1 MEDKKE
7 KRKDKCLENSDG
19 TVKRPKKAGVFSA
32 PLPEVFYDNE
42 AWTMKYVLIDIIR
55 FLHLDLH
62 LFLRKGYI

>member
-1 MEDKKE
+1 MI
-7 KRKDKCLENSDG
+7 L
-19 TVKRPKKAGVFSA
+19 A

>member
-1 MEDKKE
+1 MEGEKE
-7 KRKDKCLENSDG
+7 EKLYKDQEK
-19 TVKRPKKAGVFSA
+19 TVKRRKKAGVILA